1 MLVSL
6 GLGLAMSFAWP
17 SICGA
22 TSAALPLSFVT
33 ESFPPYTYA
42 QGGQAAG
49 PMVEVL
55 HEVCAQLKRECQVE
69 LLPWRRALRSA
80 ERGEVDGILA
90 FVDLPSRRKLFYI
103 SAPVIDARYMF
114 FARAGQEFNY
124 QGPNSLVGHKVGVYG
139 PSGASLILA
148 DLTQGLDV
156 ETVLEPDNPTV
167 LRKLL
172 AGRYGEQGLVLLNE
186 SMALLLMRGEGFG
199 GLQAAGTAKS
209 FGYSFGLSLQR
220 VSRNDRQAF
229 DAALS
234 DLCRKGRI
242 ADLLKHHGLPAS
254 ACRTASTKPAIGL
267 ARGPRP

>member
-1 MLVSL
+1 MARRTWEKP
-6 GLGLAMSFAWP
+6 GLGLAIVLAWSISF
-17 SICGA
+17 GA
-22 TSAALPLSFVT
+22 MSAAPPLNFVT

-55 HEVCAQLKRECQVE
+55 HEVCAQLKRECRVE

-90 FVDLPSRRKLFYI
+90 FVDLPARRKLFYI
-103 SAPVIDARYMF
+103 SAPVIDARYVF

-124 QGPNSLVGHKVGVYG
+124 QGPNSLRGHTVGVYG
-139 PSGASLILA
+139 PSGASLVLA

-156 ETVLEPDNPTV
+156 KTVLEPDNPTV

-199 GLQAAGTAKS
+199 GLQAAGTAKT

-220 VSRNDRQAF
+220 VKRSERQAF

-234 DLCRKGRI
+234 DLCRKGRV
-242 ADLLKHHGLPAS
+242 ADLLKNHGLPAS
-254 ACRTASTKPAIGL
+254 ACRKVVNSG
-267 ARGPRP
+267 